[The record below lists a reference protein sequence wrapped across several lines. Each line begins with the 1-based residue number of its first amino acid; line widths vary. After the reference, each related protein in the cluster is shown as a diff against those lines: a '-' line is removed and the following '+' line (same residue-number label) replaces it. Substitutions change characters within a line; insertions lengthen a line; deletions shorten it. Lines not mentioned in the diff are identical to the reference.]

1 MPGGLLVTKVY
12 IPEPGCNL
20 VDRPRLLAK
29 LDESLRPICRLTLLS
44 APAGYGTTTLVCEWI
59 RRGHLDAAWI
69 SLDEGDNDPSRFLS
83 YLVLAIRS
91 IHPGFGQAILDMLQ
105 IPHLQSSDAPLTA
118 LLNEIA
124 AIASPLLV
132 ALDDYHFIHE
142 DAVHQSVAYLVDH
155 LPPQVH
161 LVIASRADPALP
173 VAHLR
178 GRGQLVEL
186 RLKDLRFTLEEAAEF
201 LEKIAGLRLSPGD
214 LSALNARAEG
224 WVAGLQ
230 MAAASMQGQD
240 DIPGFIQAF
249 TGSNRFILDYLIE
262 EVLQRQPVDIQT
274 FLLHT
279 SILERLS
286 APLCAAILDGGH
298 SMEDGQVLSA
308 AQRSPSECQA
318 ILERIE
324 RDNLF
329 VLPLDERREWY
340 RYHRLF
346 ADLLQER
353 LVRSFPELVPDLH
366 RCASLWF
373 EAHGWIEEAIQH
385 AIASGEAHRA
395 ADLVEQVAQDTL
407 MRSEVLTFLRW
418 IESLPEGEVVQ
429 RLDLCV
435 YHAWALLLNGAS
447 MESIESRLKAAAIHE
462 GFATKTAPLEAL
474 LAIYRGQMDR
484 AHKLSHLALDALPE
498 GDLLLHS
505 LATFTEATSVYMAEG
520 NSPFWA
526 QQLEDIA
533 RRNQK
538 DGNQMAAFLALYDLG
553 DLRQKQGLLHLA
565 EDAYRR
571 ALDLATGSQ
580 GRRIPVAGL
589 ALIGLGDL
597 ARERNDLDLAR
608 QLIGEGISL
617 AGSLSPVR
625 AMDGYLTLAL
635 LEHAA
640 GDHAAADRAVQTA
653 RQLARQFEMTE
664 VDDYVVELLDARLQL
679 ARGNIASAQRWSRQ
693 RGLEGAEIP
702 ETHPD
707 QEYIATRLRKY
718 EYPTLARLRLAEGRN
733 DDALWV
739 LDRALPLAEQ
749 ADRSSLIIEMEIVR
763 GLVYFTKGQPALA
776 FPAIERALRL
786 AQPEGYMR
794 VFLDEGPAMQA
805 LLQAFRPILKGAMLI
820 DYIDRLLTAF
830 SPEAAKVQV
839 TGLPEGL
846 SAREL
851 EVLRLL
857 PSDLSVTEIAEKLV
871 ISVHT
876 VRSHVKSIYARLGVH
891 SRYAAVARAR
901 ELRILK

>member
-1 MPGGLLVTKVY
+1 MPGALLATKVH
-12 IPEPGCNL
+12 IPAPGASL
-20 VDRPRLLAK
+20 VDRPRLMAR
-29 LDESLRPICRLTLLS
+29 LDESLHPGCRLTLLS
-44 APAGYGTTTLVCEWI
+44 APAGYGKTTLVCEWI
-59 RRGHLDAAWI
+59 RRGHLDTAWI
-69 SLDEGDNDPSRFLS
+69 SLDEGDNDPARFLS
-83 YLVLAIRS
+83 YIVLAVRS
-91 IHPGFGQAILDMLQ
+91 IHPGFGQALLDMLQ
-105 IPHLQSSDAPLTA
+105 VPHLQSSDAPLNA

-124 AIASPLLV
+124 GIAPPFWV
-132 ALDDYHFIHE
+132 VLDDYHFIHE
-142 DAVHQSVAYLVDH
+142 DAVHQSVAYLIDH
-155 LPPQVH
+155 LPPQAH

-178 GRGQLVEL
+178 GRGQMVEL

-201 LEKIAGLRLSPGD
+201 LEKVAGLRLSTGD
-214 LSALNARAEG
+214 LAALNARAEG

-262 EVLQRQPVDIQT
+262 EVLQRQPLHIQT

-279 SILERLS
+279 SVLGRLG
-286 APLCAAILDGGH
+286 APLCAAI
-298 SMEDGQVLSA
+298 MESEHLVEGEQVLSI
-308 AQRSPSECQA
+308 AQHPLSECQA

-329 VLPLDERREWY
+329 VLPLDDHREWY

-353 LVRSFPELVPDLH
+353 LVRSSPELVPALH
-366 RCASLWF
+366 RRACLWF
-373 EAHGWIEEAIQH
+373 EEYGWIEEAIHH
-385 AIASGEAHRA
+385 AIASGETHRA
-395 ADLVEQVAQDTL
+395 ADLIEQVAQATL

-418 IESLPEGEVVQ
+418 VEALPEDEVVR
-429 RLDLCV
+429 RLDLSV
-435 YHAWALLLNGAS
+435 YYAWALYLNGAS
-447 MESIESRLKAAAIHE
+447 MEIVESKLKKAAIHE
-462 GFATKTAPLEAL
+462 DYAVKTAPLEAL
-474 LAIYRGQMDR
+474 MAIYRGQMDR
-484 AHKLSHLALDALPE
+484 AHKLSHLAMDALPK
-498 GDLLLHS
+498 GNLLLHS
-505 LATFTEATSVYMAEG
+505 LAMFTEATSVYMAEG
-520 NSPFWA
+520 NNPFWA
-526 QQLEDIA
+526 QRLEDIA

-571 ALDLATGSQ
+571 ALDLATDPQ

-589 ALIGLGDL
+589 ALISLGDL
-597 ARERNDLDLAR
+597 ARERNDLGHAR
-608 QLIGEGISL
+608 HMIEDGISL
-617 AGSLSPVR
+617 VGSLSKVR
-625 AMDGYLTLAL
+625 AIDGYLTLAL
-635 LEHAA
+635 LEYAS
-640 GDHAAADRAVQTA
+640 GDIKATDRAIQTA

-679 ARGNIASAQRWSRQ
+679 ARGNIAAAQRWARQ
-693 RGLEGAEIP
+693 RGLEGADIP
-702 ETHPD
+702 ETQQD

-718 EYPTLARLRLAEGRN
+718 EYPTLARLRLAEGRY

-739 LDRALPLAEQ
+739 LERALPLAEG
-749 ADRSSLIIEMEIVR
+749 ADRASLIIEMEMVR
-763 GLVYFTKGQPALA
+763 GLVYHAKSQPALA

-805 LLQAFRPILKGAMLI
+805 LLQAFLPTLKDVNLI
-820 DYIDRLLTAF
+820 DYVEKLLVAF
-830 SPEAAKVQV
+830 SPEAAEVEAI
-839 TGLPEGL
+839 GLPEGL

-857 PSDLSVTEIAEKLV
+857 PFDLSVTEIADKLV
-871 ISVHT
+871 VSVHT

-901 ELRILK
+901 ESGLL

>member
-1 MPGGLLVTKVY
+1 MPGALLATKVY
-12 IPEPGCNL
+12 IPAPVASL
-20 VDRPRLLAK
+20 VDRPRLLAR
-29 LDESLRPICRLTLLS
+29 LDESLRPGCRLTLLS
-44 APAGYGTTTLVCEWI
+44 APPGYGKTTLVCEWI
-59 RRGHLDAAWI
+59 RRGHLSSAWV

-83 YLVLAIRS
+83 YLVLSIRS
-91 IHPGFGQAILDMLQ
+91 IYPELGQAVLDMLQ
-105 IPHLQSSDAPLTA
+105 VPHLQSSDAPLTA
-118 LLNEIA
+118 FLNEIA
-124 AIASPLLV
+124 AITSPFSIV
-132 ALDDYHFIHE
+132 LDDYHFIRE
-142 DAVHQSVAYLVDH
+142 DRVHQVVTYLIDH
-155 LPPQVH
+155 LPPQAH
-161 LVIASRADPALP
+161 LVIASRADPPLP

-178 GRGQLVEL
+178 GRGQLLEL
-186 RLKDLRFTLEEAAEF
+186 RLKDLRFTQDEAAEF
-201 LEKIAGLRLSPGD
+201 LEKVAGLSLSTSD

-230 MAAASMQGQD
+230 MAAASMQGHD
-240 DIPGFIQAF
+240 DIPAFIRAF

-262 EVLQRQPVDIQT
+262 EVLQRQPLDIQT

-279 SILERLS
+279 SVLERLN
-286 APLCAAILDGGH
+286 APLCAAILDGGLLTQENH
-298 SMEDGQVLSA
+298 MQSVSQL
-308 AQRSPSECQA
+308 SPSECQV

-329 VLPLDERREWY
+329 ILPLDDRREWY

-346 ADLLQER
+346 ADLLHER
-353 LVRSFPELVPDLH
+353 LVRTSPELVPALH
-366 RCASLWF
+366 HCASLWF
-373 EAHGWIEEAIQH
+373 EGHGWIEEAIQH
-385 AIASGEAHRA
+385 AVAFGDTHRA
-395 ADLVEQVAQDTL
+395 ADLVEQVAQATL
-407 MRSEVLTFLRW
+407 MRSEVLTFLHW
-418 IESLPEGEVVQ
+418 IETLPEDEVVG

-462 GFATKTAPLEAL
+462 GYATKTAPLEAL

-505 LATFTEATSVYMAEG
+505 LATFTDATSVYMAEG

-538 DGNQMAAFLALYDLG
+538 DGNLMAAFLALYDLG

-571 ALDLATGSQ
+571 ALDLAIDPQ

-589 ALIGLGDL
+589 ALISLGDL
-597 ARERNDLDLAR
+597 ARERNDLDHAR
-608 QLIGEGISL
+608 FLMEEGISL

-625 AMDGYLTLAL
+625 AIDGYLTLAQ
-635 LEHAA
+635 LEHAF
-640 GDHAAADRAVQTA
+640 GDHQAADRAIQTA

-664 VDDYVVELLDARLQL
+664 VDDFVVELLDARLQL
-679 ARGNIASAQRWSRQ
+679 ARGNIASAQRWAME
-693 RGLEGAEIP
+693 RGLEGADIP
-702 ETHPD
+702 DTRQD

-718 EYPTLARLRLAEGRN
+718 EYPTLARLRLAEGRY

-749 ADRSSLIIEMEIVR
+749 ADRASLIIEMEMVR
-763 GLVYFTKGQPALA
+763 GMICHTRGQPELA

-786 AQPEGYMR
+786 AQPEGYLR
-794 VFLDEGPAMQA
+794 IFLDEGPAMGA
-805 LLQAFRPILKGAMLI
+805 LLRALRPTLRDATLI
-820 DYIDRLLTAF
+820 DYIERLLAAF
-830 SPEAAKVQV
+830 SPGSMEVQSV
-839 TGLPEGL
+839 GLPEGL

-857 PSDLSVTEIAEKLV
+857 PSNLSVTGIADNLV
-871 ISVHT
+871 VSVHT
-876 VRSHVKSIYARLGVH
+876 VRSHVKNIYAKLGVH
-891 SRYAAVARAR
+891 SRYAAIVRAR
-901 ELRILK
+901 ELGLL